1 MDDDLTRDIGSP
13 LASDDVAPSEEDT
26 DDLDDNF
33 DRELREAEREL
44 EKTELPPKKGKIEIH
59 EADDEE

>member
-1 MDDDLTRDIGSP
+1 MEDDLTRDIGSP
-13 LASDDVAPSEEDT
+13 LAGDDEVVPLDEDDENE

-44 EKTELPPKKGKIEIH
+44 EETDQLGPKNSKP
-59 EADDEE
+59 DEDN